1 MGRNDPMV
9 AAHVRAPAKVNL
21 YLEVLGRRPD
31 GYHEIRTIMQAVSLY
46 DELSFTVREDG
57 QITLEAQG
65 EGLPGPDENLVVR
78 AARLLRERAG
88 CALGASIALRKG
100 IPIAAGLGGG
110 SSDCAAALRTLNR
123 LWGLGLPA
131 DELARL
137 AAELGSDV
145 PFFIRGGTSLCEGR
159 GERVCG
165 LNVSATFDYL
175 LVMPGFPVSTAEVYG
190 SLHGALT
197 RRSDVTTIGMLRG
210 ALESGD
216 VELLSANLY
225 NDLQGPAFLLA
236 PELHRIWRRLQ
247 SAGPR
252 LGCPTFMLSGSG
264 GTLLG
269 PIRASDHA
277 WRRAVDVT
285 EELGVQVSVVHSLPP
300 TPLGRRGVTRG
311 VEEGP

>member
-1 MGRNDPMV
+1 MGRGDPIAV
-9 AAHVRAPAKVNL
+9 AHVRAPAKVNL

-31 GYHEIRTIMQAVSLY
+31 GYHEVRTIMQAVSLY

-57 QITLEAQG
+57 QISLEAEG

-78 AARLLRERAG
+78 AARLLRERTG
-88 CALGASIALRKG
+88 CALGVSMTLRKG

-110 SSDCAAALRTLNR
+110 SSDCAAALRTLNQ

-131 DELARL
+131 DELERL

-165 LNVSATFDYL
+165 LNVSARLEYL
-175 LVMPGFPVSTAEVYG
+175 LVTPGFPVSTAEVYG

-197 RRSDVTTIGMLRG
+197 KRSDVSTIDTLRG
-210 ALESGD
+210 ALERGD

-236 PELHRIWRRLQ
+236 PELHRMWRRLQ
-247 SAGPR
+247 SVGQR
-252 LGCPTFMLSGSG
+252 LGCPTFVLSGSG
-264 GTLLG
+264 GTILG
-269 PIRASDHA
+269 PIGASDHA
-277 WRRAVDVT
+277 WRRAVDLT

-300 TPLGRRGVTRG
+300 MPLGR
-311 VEEGP
+311 